1 MASLHRIQSQRAK
14 RALARM
20 LEFQKDKAQHFRE
33 TGHDHSGALLRRS
46 LEVRNKLEEFQ
57 QIKTD
62 ARVLEVGSGAHGL
75 IFFFGAQLGIG
86 VDPLA
91 HHYVSLFPDWQR
103 RVSTVSAY
111 GEALPF
117 PDNSFDTVLSD
128 DVVDYAED
136 PEAIVAEVA
145 RVLAPAGMFYFTVNI
160 CHPVW
165 NVLSMLHRVEDFH
178 TTHISLGR
186 ARRFFNDLPLRIV
199 SESHDIAANRTA
211 IRKRPER
218 RLSAWVKS
226 IFYYKARLVIIA
238 VDNRQDPSRGP
249 SNT

>member
-1 MASLHRIQSQRAK
+1 
-14 RALARM
+14 M
-20 LEFQKDKAQHFRE
+20 LEFQKNKAQHFHE

-46 LEVRNKLEEFQ
+46 LEVRSKLEEFQ

-75 IFFFGAQLGIG
+75 IFFFGAFVGIG

-91 HHYVSLFPDWQR
+91 HRYVSLFPDWQR

-117 PDNSFDTVLSD
+117 PDSSFAVVLSD
-128 DVVDYAED
+128 DVVDYAEN
-136 PEAIVAEVA
+136 PAAIIAEIA
-145 RVLAPAGMFYFTVNI
+145 RVLTPSGMLYFTVNI

-165 NVLSMLHRVEDFH
+165 NVFSRLRQVEDFH

-186 ARRFFNDLPLRIV
+186 ARRFFKDLPLRIV
-199 SESHDIAANRTA
+199 WQSHNIAESRAN
-211 IRKRPER
+211 IRNRPER
-218 RLSAWVKS
+218 RYTAWVKS
-226 IFYYKARLVIIA
+226 LFYYKARLIIIA
-238 VDNRQDPSRGP
+238 IHE
-249 SNT
+249 